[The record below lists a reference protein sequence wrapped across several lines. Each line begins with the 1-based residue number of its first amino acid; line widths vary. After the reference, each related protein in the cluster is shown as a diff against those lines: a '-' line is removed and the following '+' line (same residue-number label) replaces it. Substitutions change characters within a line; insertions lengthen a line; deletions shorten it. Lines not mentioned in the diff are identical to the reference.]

1 MYYTLVTAD
10 GVKIKTQEGTYSKEY
25 LAEAFEMSLAP
36 LSPITVESLDD
47 IETLIDG
54 LSGTGGGYKF
64 KLTEEEYNKIFFGKV
79 RQGHNT
85 YKKGMLVEYFA
96 IRQEMVNARQEAKR
110 ASRKAYYK
118 TNGTLVGFE

>member
-1 MYYTLVTAD
+1 MYYILVTAD
-10 GVKIKTQEGTYSKEY
+10 GVKIKTQEGTYSKGY

-47 IETLIDG
+47 IETLIEG
-54 LSGTGGGYKF
+54 LSGTEGGYKF

-79 RQGHNT
+79 RQGCNT

-96 IRQEMVNARQEAKR
+96 IRQEMVNAGQEAKR

-118 TNGTLVGFE
+118 TNRTLVGFL

>member
-1 MYYTLVTAD
+1 VYYILVTAD
-10 GVKIKTQEGTYSKEY
+10 GVKIKTQEGTYSKGY

-47 IETLIDG
+47 IETIIEG
-54 LSGTGGGYKF
+54 LSGTEKGYKF
-64 KLTEEEYNKIFFGKV
+64 KLTDEEYNKIFFGKV
-79 RQGHNT
+79 RQGYNT

-96 IRQEMVNARQEAKR
+96 IRQEMVNAGQEAKR

-118 TNGTLVGFE
+118 TNRTLVGFL